1 MLKKLVIF
9 LPFLFFSYC
18 LSAQIYKPMN
28 QPFVD
33 LRPYNFGFSIGMHTQ
48 DLEFSHTDVYDDKT
62 RLIYAEQPSFT
73 PGFNVGLL
81 ASFRMSHYFSFRVS
95 PTLFFGSKTVQFID
109 YESSEY
115 LMKQDIRSTYLLFPF
130 NIKYH
135 AFRFNN
141 VRPYIVGGISFG
153 FDLTRKKDQPLL
165 LKPMNSYLEFGVGC
179 DFYFPYFKLIPE
191 IKFCLGLSDMLD
203 KERKDLTNLDYAPY
217 TKALNKVTS
226 RLLVFS
232 LYFE

>member
-1 MLKKLVIF
+1 MLKKLVF
-9 LPFLFFSYC
+9 FVLFSTLFN
-18 LSAQIYKPMN
+18 LSAQKYRPMN
-28 QPFVD
+28 QPYID
-33 LRPYNFGFSIGMHTQ
+33 LRPYNLGFSLGMHTQ
-48 DLEFSHTDVYDDKT
+48 DLHFTHTGIYDNSKKI
-62 RLIYAEQPSFT
+62 IYAEQPSFT
-73 PGFNVGLL
+73 PGFNAGLL
-81 ASFRMSHYFSFRVS
+81 ANFRMSHYFSFRFS

-109 YESSEY
+109 YESSTY
-115 LMKQDIRSTYLLFPF
+115 LEKQNIRSTYLLFPF
-130 NIKYH
+130 NVKYH

-141 VRPYIVGGISFG
+141 ARPYLVGGISFG

-191 IKFCLGLSDMLD
+191 IKFCLGLSDVLD